1 MIVFQLISIVRTQLL
16 LKYQLKTVVKQF
28 HTKVPAC
35 PCLFG
40 FLDFWISPT
49 YGMTPPQATSP
60 YVTPSAAMFRCL
72 NFSIFW
78 WVISSMLCSWLPL
91 QESPKHCK
99 LCPLLLHLTHDL
111 PLKEARPPNG
121 TQCIEAA
128 VFIMDQLLLRIRKDW
143 WSIRSFGITS
153 LRFLSLF
160 LKTQQL

>member
-28 HTKVPAC
+28 HTK
-35 PCLFG
+35 L
-40 FLDFWISPT
+40 
-49 YGMTPPQATSP
+49 
-60 YVTPSAAMFRCL
+60 
-72 NFSIFW
+72 
-78 WVISSMLCSWLPL
+78 ISSMLCTWLPL

-128 VFIMDQLLLRIRKDW
+128 LFIMDQLLLRIRKD
-143 WSIRSFGITS
+143 FGITS
-153 LRFLSLF
+153 MRFLSLF